1 VTLQDLGSI
10 GEFLGAVGVIVS
22 LVYLAI
28 QVRHN
33 TRAVRSSARQEVML
47 GMQAFIS
54 LVASDSD
61 TANFYER
68 GLSDSCDL
76 SRAER
81 IRFSLLLTQFFYGF
95 GQMYNGY
102 REGNLEP
109 ESWEAQ
115 KEILHWFLKQPGVKR
130 WWPKGRSQIP
140 ASFAAFVE
148 AEMG

>member
-10 GEFLGAVGVIVS
+10 GEFLGAVGVILS

-33 TRAVRSSARQEVML
+33 TRAVRSSTRQEVMR
-47 GMQAFIS
+47 GMQAYIS

-81 IRFSLLLTQFFYGF
+81 IRFSQLLTQFFF
-95 GQMYNGY
+95 SAGQVYDAY
-102 REGNLEP
+102 REGSLDP
-109 ESWEAQ
+109 EAWEAQ
-115 KEILHWFLKQPGVKR
+115 KEILCWYLKQPGVKR
-130 WWPKGRSQIP
+130 WWSNSRSTVP
-140 ASFAAFVE
+140 ASFADFVE
-148 AEMG
+148 GEMG